1 MYVIPVEITFNSK
14 FHFSLILEASGFW
27 QKSGISNC
35 SQDLYICHHFW
46 HFYLG
51 LLRWMVTLRVLLCC
65 SIADTHG
72 VWVRNIIWQA
82 SNHDNLET
90 SLLYSALFCLHLRC
104 TVKMFHRNE
113 TLERI
118 YILNIY
124 SSKPTVYTNI

>member
-1 MYVIPVEITFNSK
+1 MYFLPVEITFNSK

-65 SIADTHG
+65 SIADRQG
-72 VWVRNIIWQA
+72 VWVRNIIWQVTMTTWKHHYYIL
-82 SNHDNLET
+82 NYFVLIWDGQLLE
-90 SLLYSALFCLHLRC
+90 
-104 TVKMFHRNE
+104 MFHQNE

-124 SSKPTVYTNI
+124 SSKPNSI